1 MSPRAAWRL
10 ESLGFGEVYEY
21 GGGKLDWMA
30 AGLPTEG
37 TNAKRPRAGDLA
49 HTDVPTCRLDERLED
64 VRDRTKEQGW
74 DAAVV
79 INSERVVFG
88 LLRVK
93 RLGRGVAL
101 AGSTSIPPRC
111 STGGP

>member
-21 GGGKLDWMA
+21 AGGKLHWMA
-30 AGLPTEG
+30 AGFPTEG
-37 TNAKRPRAGDLA
+37 TNDKRPMARDLA

-74 DAAVV
+74 DAECL
-79 INSERVVFG
+79 IHSERIVFS
-88 LLRVK
+88 LPDAKELHLEAVH
-93 RLGRGVAL
+93 
-101 AGSTSIPPRC
+101 P
-111 STGGP
+111 